1 MNIIE
6 ANVLF
11 PVRGESLKKIYLF
24 EFTFDEICFFA
35 DKTSNRPSALV
46 INDRFGGLG
55 GRWHSVRAS
64 FIKFIGN
71 CAIVIVQLRGHLE
84 QSGPLG

>member
-1 MNIIE
+1 M
-6 ANVLF
+6 
-11 PVRGESLKKIYLF
+11 RKIYLF

-35 DKTSNRPSALV
+35 DETSNRPSALV

-55 GRWHSVRAS
+55 GRRHSVRTAL
-64 FIKFIGN
+64 IKFIGD
-71 CAIVIVQLRGHLE
+71 CAIIIVQFRGHLE